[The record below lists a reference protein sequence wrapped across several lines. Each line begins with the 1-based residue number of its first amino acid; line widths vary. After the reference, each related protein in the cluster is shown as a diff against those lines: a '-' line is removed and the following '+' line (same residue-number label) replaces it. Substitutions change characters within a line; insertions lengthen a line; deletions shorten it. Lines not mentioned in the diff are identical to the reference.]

1 MANMLLLNPF
11 QMTYQE
17 VNTHVVNLIQDVNL
31 DAPASSA
38 EGGKSQGGAFGPM
51 GGFLWIIILLAF
63 MMIIMRPRQDKEGE
77 KFRNALQK
85 EQDVVTSTGIFGKVK
100 DIDEVSVTLEIAQGM
115 KIKVDKRYVQGSPKS
130 RFAEFFKKI
139 GDALLKLFRGD
150 FSVFLLFLGLTLFFW
165 WSQTMNQNYET
176 QMKLPVIVADIP
188 ENVRIT
194 SQPARQLTVSLSG
207 KGSTL
212 RKSGRRGSRNVLRVR
227 NSAFVMGHGHASLST
242 SRLRDSIAA
251 MLPPSVAIHSI
262 SPDSLVYQYSVQHSV
277 MLPVQFDGTTESQD
291 QFFLERIEFTP
302 DSIRAL
308 ILDSDTA
315 VHQAVAEVGQLLL
328 SSDTIIRTVPLKR
341 ERDVIFSQ
349 DEVTVTVLSQQ
360 YTEKSL
366 EIPITGVNFPEY
378 VHLKAFPARAVVT
391 FWVKMSE
398 YDRVTAS
405 DFQVVVDY
413 NDVSADAS
421 KARLRIYSQPANV
434 RNVRLQTRTVDY
446 LMEHTY

>member
-1 MANMLLLNPF
+1 MR
-11 QMTYQE
+11 E
-17 VNTHVVNLIQDVNL
+17 
-31 DAPASSA
+31 
-38 EGGKSQGGAFGPM
+38 QG
-51 GGFLWIIILLAF
+51 
-63 MMIIMRPRQDKEGE
+63 R
-77 KFRNALQK
+77 
-85 EQDVVTSTGIFGKVK
+85 
-100 DIDEVSVTLEIAQGM
+100 
-115 KIKVDKRYVQGSPKS
+115 PKS

-398 YDRVTAS
+398 YDRVTAA